1 MKETVKNLF
10 VYIFIFFLVLSV
22 FKGIVL
28 PENLA
33 YLLATLVILS
43 LAMMIAK
50 PFLTFL
56 TIKVNFITLFL
67 VGSLLI
73 FGCMFLLDSLMTG
86 FSVETEMFSG
96 VTFGSIVINDF
107 EMLPMISMAGVAVFG
122 ALMCSLFNELDK
134 N

>member
-1 MKETVKNLF
+1 MKETIKNLF
-10 VYIFIFFLVLSV
+10 VYVLIFFLVLSM
-22 FKGIVL
+22 FTGIVL
-28 PENLA
+28 PTNMA

-56 TIKVNFITLFL
+56 TIKVNFVTLFL

-73 FGCMFLLDSLMTG
+73 FGCMFLLESLMTG
-86 FSVETEMFSG
+86 FTIGNEMFTG
-96 VTFGSIVINDF
+96 VTFGSIVIKDF
-107 EMLPMISMAGVAVFG
+107 EMVPIVSMAGVAVVG
-122 ALMCSLFNELDK
+122 SLMCSLFHELDK

>member
-1 MKETVKNLF
+1 MKETVKSLF

>member
-86 FSVETEMFSG
+86 FSVEAEMFSG

>member
-10 VYIFIFFLVLSV
+10 VYILIFFIVLSV
-22 FKGIVL
+22 FRGIVL

-33 YLLATLVILS
+33 YLLATLIILS
-43 LAMMIAK
+43 FAMMIAK

-67 VGSLLI
+67 VGSLLV

-86 FSVETEMFSG
+86 FSIESEMFRG
-96 VTFGSIVINDF
+96 VTFGSIVIKDF
-107 EMLPMISMAGVAVFG
+107 EMLPIVSMAGVAILG
-122 ALMCSLFNELDK
+122 ALMCSLFNELDR